1 MNKKT
6 GILILVLA
14 PSNHIAL
21 GNSLNFSVSSSPG
34 ENRQQLTFS
43 ANLQSASSCVRGFT
57 YISSLTLRKFG

>member
-14 PSNHIAL
+14 PSNYIAL
-21 GNSLNFSVSSSPG
+21 GNSLKFSVSSSLG
-34 ENRQQLTFS
+34 ENRQQVTFT
-43 ANLQSASSCVRGFT
+43 ANLQCASSCVRGFT